1 MESQPHI
8 RNMLVTQGKTQSS
21 YECDAAAKALKA
33 AAWAYQQ
40 LANNMPRPK
49 PVVSDMLEMGT

>member
-1 MESQPHI
+1 
-8 RNMLVTQGKTQSS
+8 MLVTQGKTQSS